1 MRIRSSAAMI
11 AANTI
16 VGRLMKCTV
25 RHTHSYVCVCGWVC
39 LSVRLF
45 PSNKSRSEPACGEL
59 SASAGAELLIV
70 ADRVCGAR
78 EN

>member
-45 PSNKSRSEPACGEL
+45 PSNKSRSEPAWTAACGEL
-59 SASAGAELLIV
+59 SASAGAELRIV
-70 ADRVCGAR
+70 CAAR